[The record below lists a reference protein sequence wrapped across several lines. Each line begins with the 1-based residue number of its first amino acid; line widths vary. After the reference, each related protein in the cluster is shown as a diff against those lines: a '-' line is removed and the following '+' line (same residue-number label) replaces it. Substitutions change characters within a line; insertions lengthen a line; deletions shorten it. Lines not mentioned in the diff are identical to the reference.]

1 MMELSECL
9 YRPGL
14 WLHLKPLKPLKD
26 RTIHQTRV
34 IFKAESVMGDGGGKK
49 KEQKSTFITLT
60 LTKLSVPLHAFLFP
74 MYD

>member
-49 KEQKSTFITLT
+49 KRTKIYIHYIDINEAFCASTCIFV
-60 LTKLSVPLHAFLFP
+60 SYV
-74 MYD
+74 